1 MAYNDYQRQ
10 RAMTLQDLLL
20 ENRIIFLE
28 GGIDDAVA
36 NNVVMKMLFLQNEK
50 KNEDISFYIN
60 SPGGYVSSTMAV
72 YDTIQFLE
80 CDVATYCIGIAA
92 SGAALL
98 LAGGS
103 PGKRFILPH
112 AKVMIHQPAGEIDGQ
127 AADIEIAAREVIKD
141 KATLIDL
148 FAKHSKK
155 TADQILQD
163 IERDRYLSAPEAV
176 EYGLV
181 DEVLNAPEKKK
192 K

>member
-10 RAMTLQDLLL
+10 RSMTLQDLLL

-28 GGIDDAVA
+28 GGIDDAAA

-60 SPGGYVSSTMAV
+60 SPGGYVSSTMAI

-80 CDVATYCIGIAA
+80 CDVATFCIGIAA

-127 AADIEIAAREVIKD
+127 AADIEIAAREVLKD
-141 KATLIDL
+141 KTTLIDL
-148 FAKHSKK
+148 FARHSKK

-163 IERDRYLSAPEAV
+163 IERDRYLSAAEAV

-181 DEVLNAPEKKK
+181 DEVLAAPVKKK